1 MQKKFILISGGEFFN
16 KGAQAMTFIT
26 INELKKKFPKHEIVV
41 LSERDYNRTPYEKRS
56 YNFLIRP
63 NRIYTKRLYD
73 PFDIWSQKYL
83 IKQSIAEDMIHIL
96 ENTDFI
102 IDISGYALSSQM
114 SIEGSLEFLH
124 RIYVAKYYG
133 IKMFLL
139 PQSFGP
145 FDYKGTYSKRIYFLL
160 KTLLKYPKLVCARE
174 YNGYSLLK
182 KYCNNNLIKCND
194 IVLCN
199 NNKIDL
205 SNLYKEDIPFHNISI
220 TTKNNIAIVPNIR
233 LIQYG
238 KEEFDCLDFYS
249 GIIQYL
255 LNEHFNIYI
264 VSHSAQDIDLCR
276 AIKRIFYNRKEI
288 IDIGIELN
296 FWEYEKFIK
305 NMDFIIASRFH
316 SVVHAYKQYIP
327 AVIIGWA
334 EKYKELAKIM
344 HQEKYIV
351 DVLDG
356 VNNKQVINIIK
367 TLQKNI
373 QYEKKKIAQGIK
385 KNRQKE
391 SIFQKI
397 S

>member
-1 MQKKFILISGGEFFN
+1 MKKKFILISGGEFFN

-26 INELKKKFPKHEIVV
+26 INELKKRFPKHEIVV
-41 LSERDYNRTPYEKRS
+41 LSDGDYNRTPYEKRN

-83 IKQSIAEDMIHIL
+83 IQQSIADDIIYIL
-96 ENTDFI
+96 ENTDFM
-102 IDISGYALSSQM
+102 IDVNGYALSSQRG
-114 SIEGSLEFLH
+114 IEPSLKFLH

-133 IKMFLL
+133 IKVFLL

-145 FDYKGTYSKRIYFLL
+145 FDYKEPYSKIMYFLL
-160 KTLLKYPKLVCARE
+160 KTLLKYPKLICARE
-174 YNGYSLLK
+174 YKGYSLLK
-182 KYCNNNLIKCND
+182 KYCNNNLIKCDD
-194 IVLCN
+194 IVLGN
-199 NNKIDL
+199 HNKINL
-205 SNLYKEDIPFHNISI
+205 SNLYKGDIPFHNIFI

-238 KEEFDCLDFYS
+238 NEGFDCLEFYS

-255 LNEHFNIYI
+255 LNQNFNVYI
-264 VSHSAQDIDLCR
+264 VSHSVEDIDLCK
-276 AIKRIFYNRKEI
+276 AIKGIFCDINEV

-296 FWEYEKFIK
+296 FWEYEAIIK

-334 EKYKELAKIM
+334 EKYKELAASM
-344 HQEKYIV
+344 HQDKYII

-356 VNNKQVINIIK
+356 VNYKQIIEIVK
-367 TLQKNI
+367 ILQKNI
-373 QYEKKKIAQGIK
+373 KYEKEKIEQIIK
-385 KNRQKE
+385 KNKQKKD
-391 SIFQKI
+391 IFQMI